1 MSRAIAKAVKEAVD
15 ALHSFEEE
23 LAKKGFTFEDWE
35 AHQEIRF
42 GIWKSREDMEAVLG
56 KKTDKLIKTRD

>member
-15 ALHSFEEE
+15 ALHVFEEG
-23 LAKKGFTFEDWE
+23 LAKKGFTYEDWE

-42 GIWKSREDMEAVLG
+42 GIWKSREDMEAALG
-56 KKTDKLIKTRD
+56 KKPNKTNKDPG